1 MDQDEEFV
9 SKTRRKQAMHA
20 LQDLGQALVKLSP
33 QQLAQLNLPESLAE
47 AVNEAKRLKKHEAI
61 RRQMQYIGRLMRE
74 VDAAP
79 IQAQMDAWRGDS
91 ARETARLHRL
101 EQWRERLLADDAA
114 LTDFAAA
121 HPGADTQALRTLIRN
136 ARKEAELNKP
146 PKNARALFRTL
157 REITQPAAG
166 PATGTSAPELDDE

>member
-9 SKTRRKQAMHA
+9 SKTQRKQAMHA

-33 QQLAQLNLPESLAE
+33 QQLAQLHLPDALAD

-61 RRQMQYIGRLMRE
+61 RRQMQYIGRLMRQ

-91 ARETARLHRL
+91 ARETARLHQL
-101 EQWRERLLADDAA
+101 EHWRDRLLANDEA
-114 LTDFAAA
+114 LTEFAAGF
-121 HPGADTQALRTLIRN
+121 PGVDTQALRTLIRN

-157 REITQPAAG
+157 RTIMQPAGARTVHED
-166 PATGTSAPELDDE
+166 AAAPEGE